1 MRGVG
6 FSPSH
11 PEEPAEALAKAGV
24 SKDDGGLGLMLRD
37 ALGVYHRAALCTDPL
52 ERSSA

>member
-6 FSPSH
+6 FSPPH

-24 SKDDGGLGLMLRD
+24 SKDDGGLMLRD
-37 ALGVYHRAALCTDPL
+37 ALF